1 MVKRKYKIII
11 FIVILLLSLSSLLI
25 LYQEDISLKLTENL
39 NRNLEKN
46 WGKDHPKFIKYNLK
60 VDFLELSASWD
71 KFNILTPVFPKG
83 HVINSI
89 KNIDS
94 SNCTIDVSLA
104 LKINLDAVCEEIR
117 VGIGLYEW
125 ELFQNLNISKSHFI
139 SFGYDRNIFV
149 DLYGKQGNHIVT
161 LNTNNLYI
169 NNTNHGSYRI
179 EYYFQDEDTMRININ
194 KSDFT
199 LKRQK
204 EGLKISTP
212 YSNFFILNQNYFEY
226 RRRLNVDGA

>member
-1 MVKRKYKIII
+1 MKKIII
-11 FIVILLLSLSSLLI
+11 FIVILLLSLSSLI
-25 LYQEDISLKLTENL
+25 IFYQGDISSKLTENL

-60 VDFLELSASWD
+60 VDFLELSTSWD
-71 KFNILTPVFPKG
+71 KFNILAPVLPQG

-94 SNCTIDVSLA
+94 SNCILEVSLA
-104 LKINLDAVCEEIR
+104 LKINLNAVCEEIR
-117 VGIGLYEW
+117 IGFDLYEW
-125 ELFQNLNISKSHFI
+125 ELFQSLNISKSHFI
-139 SFGYDRNIFV
+139 SFGYDRNIFE
-149 DLYGKQGNHIVT
+149 DLYGKQANHIVT
-161 LNTNNLYI
+161 LNTKNLYI
-169 NNTNHGSYRI
+169 NNTNHGHYRI

-199 LKRQK
+199 IKRQK

-212 YSNFFILNQNYFEY
+212 YSNFFILNQNYFKY
-226 RRRLNVDGA
+226 RKRFNVGGA